1 MPVNSFDDYP
11 MSWKP
16 EKEQLTSPKYRALAD
31 LLTDDILT
39 GKLPPHTKLPPQ
51 RELADYL
58 DLNLSTITRAFQLCT
73 QKGLL
78 YGITGRGTFVS
89 PNAAIDIAIADE
101 KEEAS
106 YIEMGIIKPLDAF
119 NTETYAVMEQVL
131 QRGGT
136 ALLDYSYPMGTPY
149 QRAAAQK
156 WLEHFS
162 MDVSLSNIA
171 ITAGAQNALAIL
183 LLTLFRPGDKI
194 ATDHYTYANFIEL
207 ANLMQ
212 IRLVPISGD
221 KEGMLP
227 DVLENHCRLQ
237 QLNGIYLVPNYHNP
251 TGHIMSQ
258 SRKEALA
265 VIIRKYALLAIED
278 DIYGFLLEKPSLPLA
293 HFAPDHTC
301 YICSLSKSICSGL
314 RIAYLTFPTRFAAD
328 IRRGIYNVNVK
339 TPSLNS
345 ETAGELIYSGIAKK
359 IIAQKRMEAAAR
371 SEICKDFFPEIAKNP
386 LGFSL
391 WLPLPERFQQTDF
404 EHLAQKKGIS
414 VCHSHRFLVGEADAQ
429 QYLRIAL
436 SSPDTKEE
444 LAKGLSILRDLFAS
458 DIDEKSFC
466 I

>member
-1 MPVNSFDDYP
+1 MPVNSFGDYP

-16 EKEQLTSPKYRALAD
+16 KKELLTAPKYRALAD
-31 LLTDDILT
+31 LLADDILT

-58 DLNLSTITRAFQLCT
+58 DLNFSTVTRAFQHCT
-73 QKGLL
+73 QKGLI

-119 NTETYAVMEQVL
+119 NTETFTVMEQVL
-131 QRGGT
+131 RRSGIS
-136 ALLDYSYPMGTPY
+136 LLDYSYPMGTPY

-156 WLEHFS
+156 WLAHFS
-162 MDVSLSNIA
+162 IDVSQSNIA

-212 IRLVPISGD
+212 IRLVPISDD
-221 KEGMLP
+221 KEGILP

-251 TGHIMSQ
+251 TGHIMRQ

-265 VIIRKYALLAIED
+265 AIIRKYQLLAIED

-293 HFAPDHTC
+293 HFAPNHTF

-339 TPSLNS
+339 TASLNS
-345 ETAGELIYSGIAKK
+345 EIAEELIYSGTAQK
-359 IIAQKRMEAAAR
+359 IIQQKRIEAAAR
-371 SEICKDFFPEIAKNP
+371 SEICKSYFPEIAAQT

-391 WLPLPERFQQTDF
+391 WLPLPEMFYGTDF
-404 EHLAQKKGIS
+404 EHLAQKHGIS
-414 VCHSHRFLVGEADAQ
+414 VCHSHRFLVGDADAQ

-436 SSPDTKEE
+436 SSHNSKEE
-444 LAKGLSILRDLFAS
+444 LSHGLSILRDLFTS
-458 DIDEKSFC
+458 DIHEKSFC

>member
-31 LLTDDILT
+31 LLADDILS

-131 QRGGT
+131 QRGST
-136 ALLDYSYPMGTPY
+136 SLLDYSYPMGTPY

-171 ITAGAQNALAIL
+171 ITAGA
-183 LLTLFRPGDKI
+183 
-194 ATDHYTYANFIEL
+194 
-207 ANLMQ
+207 
-212 IRLVPISGD
+212 
-221 KEGMLP
+221 
-227 DVLENHCRLQ
+227 
-237 QLNGIYLVPNYHNP
+237 
-251 TGHIMSQ
+251 
-258 SRKEALA
+258 
-265 VIIRKYALLAIED
+265 
-278 DIYGFLLEKPSLPLA
+278 
-293 HFAPDHTC
+293 
-301 YICSLSKSICSGL
+301 
-314 RIAYLTFPTRFAAD
+314 
-328 IRRGIYNVNVK
+328 
-339 TPSLNS
+339 
-345 ETAGELIYSGIAKK
+345 
-359 IIAQKRMEAAAR
+359 
-371 SEICKDFFPEIAKNP
+371 
-386 LGFSL
+386 
-391 WLPLPERFQQTDF
+391 
-404 EHLAQKKGIS
+404 
-414 VCHSHRFLVGEADAQ
+414 
-429 QYLRIAL
+429 
-436 SSPDTKEE
+436 
-444 LAKGLSILRDLFAS
+444 
-458 DIDEKSFC
+458 
-466 I
+466 